1 MRVAQKAKK
10 EKTTRKTVRTPR
22 KTVKVTFAT
31 YVSDGSDGS
40 VFCHLFKNE
49 KLAERQGEA
58 DLKSCGQRFEG
69 DVSSFEIEVDVE
81 TGEVVSGVET
91 KVDK

>member
-1 MRVAQKAKK
+1 MRMAQKAKQ
-10 EKTTRKTVRTPR
+10 EKSPRKTVRTPR

-31 YVSDGSDGS
+31 YVSDGDDGS
-40 VFCHLFKNE
+40 VFCHLFANG
-49 KLAERQGEA
+49 KLAEGQGKLA
-58 DLKSCGQRFEG
+58 LKRYGKRFEG